1 MSAYTQPIF
10 VALIVFGFLALAM
23 FIPWLIYTYR
33 KYGFLSF
40 SKTMIAF
47 SFIFYFLAA
56 LFLVMLPLPETT
68 NTCAQQRPD
77 TQFYNLRPFQFIP
90 DILRDS
96 GIVLN
101 NPATWIYTIKQP
113 SFYQAF
119 FNFLLL
125 LPFGV
130 YLRYFLKE
138 RKFWKRAFF
147 IGLALTLFYE
157 VTQVTGIYGIYN
169 CPYRIFDVDDLMLNS
184 VGSLVGFFIAP
195 VILAMFPKHEEVVAR
210 GQLLQARDIVRPIHR
225 FLALVIDLVLID
237 LLAST
242 VFIVVKQQNVISE
255 FVVQSVLYIVLLLIA
270 PLLMNG
276 ATIGMK
282 LLNIRLVDKD
292 TDMFSRRGII
302 RMFVA
307 IYSVEVILT
316 ILAIANGVKLNMDS
330 SFYELQI
337 FVTLATFILTV
348 GMMFVLVIHV
358 VIVLLSKGK
367 RAFFF
372 DMVGNVEAT
381 RK

>member
-10 VALIVFGFLALAM
+10 VALLVFALIAFAI

-40 SKTMIAF
+40 SKMIIAF

-56 LFLVMLPLPETT
+56 LFLVLLPLPETT
-68 NTCAQQRPD
+68 NTCAQQQPG
-77 TQFYNLRPFQFIP
+77 TQFYNLRLFQFIP
-90 DILRDS
+90 DILRNS
-96 GIVLN
+96 GIVLS

-138 RKFWKRAFF
+138 RKYWKRAFLLGF
-147 IGLALTLFYE
+147 ALTLFYE

-184 VGSLVGFFIAP
+184 VGSLLGFFIAP
-195 VILAMFPKHEEVVAR
+195 IILALFPKHEEVVAR
-210 GQLLQARDIVRPIHR
+210 GKLMQAHDIVRPIHR

-237 LLAST
+237 IATSLVFLFITQNEVLEFAVKSLLY
-242 VFIVVKQQNVISE
+242 
-255 FVVQSVLYIVLLLIA
+255 VLFLLIV
-270 PLLMNG
+270 PLVMNG

-282 LLNIRLVDKD
+282 LLKIRLVDTD
-292 TDMFSRRGII
+292 TQQFTRRGII
-302 RMFVA
+302 RMFSA
-307 IYSVEVILT
+307 IYAVEVMMKL
-316 ILAIANGVKLNMDS
+316 LAIANNIELNIDS
-330 SFYELQI
+330 PFYVFQI
-337 FVTLATFILTV
+337 AVTITT
-348 GMMFVLVIHV
+348 FVLAMGIGLVLIVH
-358 VIVLLSKGK
+358 VLLVLFSKGK

-372 DMVGNVEAT
+372 DRVANVEAT

>member
-10 VALIVFGFLALAM
+10 VAVIVFGFIAFAI

-40 SKTMIAF
+40 SKTLIAF

-56 LFLVMLPLPETT
+56 LFLVLLPLPETT

-77 TQFYNLRPFQFIP
+77 TQFYNLRLFQFIP
-90 DILRDS
+90 DILRNS
-96 GIVLN
+96 GISLS

-125 LPFGV
+125 MPFGV

-138 RKFWKRAFF
+138 HKFWKHAFF

-157 VTQVTGIYGIYN
+157 ITQVTGIYGIYN

-184 VGSLVGFFIAP
+184 LGSLIGFFIAP
-195 VILAMFPKHEEVVAR
+195 IILAMFPKHEEVVAR
-210 GQLLQARDIVRPIHR
+210 GEMMQARNIVRPIHR
-225 FLALVIDLVLID
+225 FLALVIDLALVELLTTAVFFVLKENI
-237 LLAST
+237 LLD
-242 VFIVVKQQNVISE
+242 FGVKSI
-255 FVVQSVLYIVLLLIA
+255 LYIVLLLIV
-270 PLLMNG
+270 PLMMNG
-276 ATIGMK
+276 ATVGMR
-282 LLNIRLVDKD
+282 LLKIRMVDKE
-292 TDMFSRRGII
+292 TGLFTRRGIVRLFMAFYVVELLFAVLVVANNI
-302 RMFVA
+302 ELNFDSPFYAFQIIVVLVTFFISVA
-307 IYSVEVILT
+307 IGL
-316 ILAIANGVKLNMDS
+316 
-330 SFYELQI
+330 
-337 FVTLATFILTV
+337 
-348 GMMFVLVIHV
+348 VLVIHV
-358 VIVLLSKGK
+358 LLVLFSKGK

-372 DMVGNVEAT
+372 DAVANVEAT